1 MFLRDCGST
10 SAVAAAADCG
20 SGCCTLRDGLALAED
35 GLAVDNTADGIGY
48 YTIHVRKRKIVMVGR
63 LLLSSLKKH
72 VLDSALICGWKAAFE
87 QFKETRSG
95 QCPHYII
102 SEPKWN
108 AVDSTELLQKAL
120 V

>member
-35 GLAVDNTADGIGY
+35 GLAVDNTADGY

-72 VLDSALICGWKAAFE
+72 VLDNALIASFLN
-87 QFKETRSG
+87 QSG
-95 QCPHYII
+95 MQWIQQSCC
-102 SEPKWN
+102 K
-108 AVDSTELLQKAL
+108 KAL